1 MSSLR
6 KFIEKL
12 SNIDISNWI
21 KQNFGLHSVRKKVF
35 FLSKLSGALI
45 IFFYLLVEEF
55 STDNKFEFWLWF
67 IILVIFIMSIDFLLG
82 KFISEPITSI
92 NKSAKSM
99 SQLDFSNPC
108 TVNTNDEFGELS
120 RSLNTMSTNL
130 QQALSDLESANIQLE
145 QDVNKERMLLE
156 QRKELI
162 DTISH
167 EMKTPLGIIRA
178 YTEGLMDE
186 VDEEKKK
193 NYMDVIIEET
203 DRMNNMIVSLLDLS
217 ALEAGVS
224 KLNPEC
230 FDFIEFVETVA
241 GRLLIDIP
249 DVNFYFTYDLPEHE
263 VFVVADKMRMEQ
275 VVENLII
282 NAKKHVICNGN
293 LDLSITCENG
303 LLLFK
308 IYNEGRII
316 ESDEISKIWS
326 KFYRSA
332 QSQRTGGSGLGL
344 AIVSQILTMQG
355 LEYGVKN
362 RDKGVEFYFMI
373 PIDEQL
379 NINL

>member
-1 MSSLR
+1 MNSLR
-6 KFIEKL
+6 KIIEKL
-12 SNIDISNWI
+12 KNVDISNWI
-21 KQNFGLHSVRKKVF
+21 KQNFGLYSVRKKVF
-35 FLSKLSGALI
+35 LLSKLSGALI
-45 IFFYLLVEEF
+45 ILFYLVVEEF
-55 STDNKFEFWLWF
+55 SINSKFEFWIWF

-145 QDVNKERMLLE
+145 KDVNKERMLLE

-193 NYMDVIIEET
+193 NYMNVIIEET

-224 KLNPEC
+224 KLNPER

-249 DVNFYFTYDLPEHE
+249 DANFYFTYDLPEYE
-263 VFVVADKMRMEQ
+263 VFVVVDKMRMEQ

-282 NAKKHVICNGN
+282 NAKKHVVYNGN

-303 LLLFK
+303 LLLFE
-308 IYNEGRII
+308 IYNDGRII
-316 ESDEISKIWS
+316 EHDEISKIWS
-326 KFYRSA
+326 KFYRSV

-355 LEYGVKN
+355 LEYGVNN
-362 RDKGVEFYFMI
+362 RDRGVEFYFMI
-373 PIDEQL
+373 PIDE
-379 NINL
+379 

>member
-1 MSSLR
+1 MNSLR
-6 KFIEKL
+6 KIIEKL
-12 SNIDISNWI
+12 KNVDISNWI
-21 KQNFGLHSVRKKVF
+21 KQNFGLYSVRKKVF
-35 FLSKLSGALI
+35 LLSKLSGALI
-45 IFFYLLVEEF
+45 ILFYLVVEEF
-55 STDNKFEFWLWF
+55 SINSKLEFWIWF

-145 QDVNKERMLLE
+145 KDVNKERMLLE
-156 QRKELI
+156 QRKELV

-193 NYMDVIIEET
+193 NYMNVIIEET

-224 KLNPEC
+224 KLNPER

-249 DVNFYFTYDLPEHE
+249 DANFYFTYDLPEYE

-275 VVENLII
+275 VVENLVI
-282 NAKKHVICNGN
+282 NAKKHVVYNGN

-303 LLLFK
+303 LLLFE
-308 IYNEGRII
+308 IYNDGRFI
-316 ESDEISKIWS
+316 EQDEISKIWS
-326 KFYRSA
+326 KFYRSV

-344 AIVSQILTMQG
+344 AIVSQILTIQG
-355 LEYGVKN
+355 LEYGVNN
-362 RDKGVEFYFMI
+362 RDRGVEFYFMI
-373 PIDEQL
+373 PIDE
-379 NINL
+379 

>member
-1 MSSLR
+1 MNSLR
-6 KFIEKL
+6 KIIEKL
-12 SNIDISNWI
+12 KNVDISNWI
-21 KQNFGLHSVRKKVF
+21 KQNFGLYSVRKKVF
-35 FLSKLSGALI
+35 LLSKLSGALI
-45 IFFYLLVEEF
+45 ILFYLVVEEF
-55 STDNKFEFWLWF
+55 SINSKFEFWIWF

-145 QDVNKERMLLE
+145 KDVNKERMLLE
-156 QRKELI
+156 QRKELV
-162 DTISH
+162 DAISH

-193 NYMDVIIEET
+193 NYMNVIIEET

-224 KLNPEC
+224 KLNPER

-249 DVNFYFTYDLPEHE
+249 DANFYFTYDLPEYE

-282 NAKKHVICNGN
+282 NAKKHIVYNGN

-303 LLLFK
+303 LLLFE
-308 IYNEGRII
+308 IYNDGRII
-316 ESDEISKIWS
+316 EQDEISKIWS
-326 KFYRSA
+326 KFYRSV
-332 QSQRTGGSGLGL
+332 QSQRKGGSGLGL

-355 LEYGVKN
+355 LEYGVNN
-362 RDKGVEFYFMI
+362 RDRGVEFYFMI
-373 PIDEQL
+373 PIDE
-379 NINL
+379 

>member
-1 MSSLR
+1 MNSLR
-6 KFIEKL
+6 KIIEKL
-12 SNIDISNWI
+12 KNVDISNWI
-21 KQNFGLHSVRKKVF
+21 KQNFGLYSVRKKVF
-35 FLSKLSGALI
+35 LLSKLSGALI
-45 IFFYLLVEEF
+45 ILFYLVVEEF
-55 STDNKFEFWLWF
+55 SINSKLEFWIWF

-145 QDVNKERMLLE
+145 KDVNKERMLLE
-156 QRKELI
+156 QRKELV

-193 NYMDVIIEET
+193 NYMNVIIEET

-224 KLNPEC
+224 KLNPER

-249 DVNFYFTYDLPEHE
+249 DANFYFTYDLPEYE

-275 VVENLII
+275 VVENLVI
-282 NAKKHVICNGN
+282 NAKKHVVYNGN

-303 LLLFK
+303 LLLFE
-308 IYNEGRII
+308 IYNNGRFI
-316 ESDEISKIWS
+316 EQDEISKIWS
-326 KFYRSA
+326 KFYRSV

-355 LEYGVKN
+355 LEYGVNN
-362 RDKGVEFYFMI
+362 RDRGVEFYFMI
-373 PIDEQL
+373 PIDE
-379 NINL
+379 

>member
-1 MSSLR
+1 MNSLR
-6 KFIEKL
+6 KIVEKL
-12 SNIDISNWI
+12 KNVDISNWI
-21 KQNFGLHSVRKKVF
+21 KQNFGLYSVRKKVF
-35 FLSKLSGALI
+35 LLSKLSGALI
-45 IFFYLLVEEF
+45 ILFYLIVEEF
-55 STDNKFEFWLWF
+55 SLNSKFEFWIWF

-130 QQALSDLESANIQLE
+130 QKALSDLESANIQLE
-145 QDVNKERMLLE
+145 KDVNKERMLLE
-156 QRKELI
+156 QRKELV

-193 NYMDVIIEET
+193 NYMNVIIEET

-224 KLNPEC
+224 KLNPER

-241 GRLLIDIP
+241 GRFLIDIP
-249 DVNFYFTYDLPEHE
+249 DANFYFTYDLPEYE

-282 NAKKHVICNGN
+282 NAKKHVVYDGN

-303 LLLFK
+303 LLLFE
-308 IYNEGRII
+308 IYNDGRII
-316 ESDEISKIWS
+316 EQDEISKIWS
-326 KFYRSA
+326 KFYRSV

-344 AIVSQILTMQG
+344 AIVSQILAMQG

-373 PIDEQL
+373 PIDE
-379 NINL
+379 

>member
-1 MSSLR
+1 MNSLR
-6 KFIEKL
+6 KIIEKL
-12 SNIDISNWI
+12 KNVDISNWT
-21 KQNFGLHSVRKKVF
+21 KQNFGLYSVRKKVF
-35 FLSKLSGALI
+35 LLSKLSGALI
-45 IFFYLLVEEF
+45 ILFYLVVEEF
-55 STDNKFEFWLWF
+55 SINSKFEFWIWF

-145 QDVNKERMLLE
+145 KDVNKERMLLE
-156 QRKELI
+156 QRKELV

-193 NYMDVIIEET
+193 NYMNVIIEET

-224 KLNPEC
+224 KLNPEH

-249 DVNFYFTYDLPEHE
+249 DANFYFTYDLPEYE
-263 VFVVADKMRMEQ
+263 VFVVVDKMRMEQ

-282 NAKKHVICNGN
+282 NAKKHVVYNGN

-303 LLLFK
+303 LLLFE
-308 IYNEGRII
+308 IYNDGRII
-316 ESDEISKIWS
+316 EQDEISKIWS
-326 KFYRSA
+326 KFYRSV

-362 RDKGVEFYFMI
+362 RDRGVEFYFMI
-373 PIDEQL
+373 PIDE
-379 NINL
+379 

>member
-1 MSSLR
+1 MNSLR
-6 KFIEKL
+6 KIVEKL
-12 SNIDISNWI
+12 KNVDISNWI
-21 KQNFGLHSVRKKVF
+21 KQNFGLYSVRKKVF
-35 FLSKLSGALI
+35 LLSKLSGALI
-45 IFFYLLVEEF
+45 ILFYLIVEEF
-55 STDNKFEFWLWF
+55 SINSKFEFWIWF

-92 NKSAKSM
+92 NKSAKSI

-130 QQALSDLESANIQLE
+130 QKALSDLESANIQLE
-145 QDVNKERMLLE
+145 KDVNKERMLLE
-156 QRKELI
+156 QRKELV

-193 NYMDVIIEET
+193 NYMNVIIEET

-224 KLNPEC
+224 KLNPER

-249 DVNFYFTYDLPEHE
+249 DANFYFTYDLPEYE

-282 NAKKHVICNGN
+282 NAKKHVVYDGN

-303 LLLFK
+303 LLLFE
-308 IYNEGRII
+308 IYNDGRII
-316 ESDEISKIWS
+316 EQEEISKIWS
-326 KFYRSA
+326 KFYRSV

-344 AIVSQILTMQG
+344 AIVSQILSMQG

-373 PIDEQL
+373 PIDE
-379 NINL
+379 

>member
-1 MSSLR
+1 MNSLR
-6 KFIEKL
+6 KIIKKL
-12 SNIDISNWI
+12 KNIDISNWI
-21 KQNFGLHSVRKKVF
+21 KQNFGLYSVRKKVF
-35 FLSKLSGALI
+35 LLSKLSGALI
-45 IFFYLLVEEF
+45 ILFYLVVEEF
-55 STDNKFEFWLWF
+55 SINSKLEFWIWF

-145 QDVNKERMLLE
+145 KDVNKERMLLE
-156 QRKELI
+156 QRKELV

-193 NYMDVIIEET
+193 NYMNVIIEET

-224 KLNPEC
+224 KLNPER

-249 DVNFYFTYDLPEHE
+249 DANFYFTYDLPEYE

-275 VVENLII
+275 VVENLVI
-282 NAKKHVICNGN
+282 NAKKHVVYNGN

-303 LLLFK
+303 LLLFE
-308 IYNEGRII
+308 IYNDGRFI
-316 ESDEISKIWS
+316 EQDEISKIWS
-326 KFYRSA
+326 KFYRSV

-355 LEYGVKN
+355 LEYGVNN
-362 RDKGVEFYFMI
+362 RDRGVEFYFMI
-373 PIDEQL
+373 PIDE
-379 NINL
+379 

>member
-1 MSSLR
+1 MNSLR
-6 KFIEKL
+6 KIIEKL
-12 SNIDISNWI
+12 KNVDISNWI
-21 KQNFGLHSVRKKVF
+21 KQNFGLYSVRKKVF
-35 FLSKLSGALI
+35 LLSKLSGALI
-45 IFFYLLVEEF
+45 ILFYLVVEEF
-55 STDNKFEFWLWF
+55 SINSKFEFWIWF

-145 QDVNKERMLLE
+145 KDVNKERMLLE
-156 QRKELI
+156 QRKELV

-167 EMKTPLGIIRA
+167 EMKTTLGIIRA
-178 YTEGLMDE
+178 YTEGLIDE

-193 NYMDVIIEET
+193 NYMNVIIEET

-224 KLNPEC
+224 KLNPER

-249 DVNFYFTYDLPEHE
+249 DANFYFTYDLPEYE

-275 VVENLII
+275 VVENLVI
-282 NAKKHVICNGN
+282 NAKKHVVYNGN

-303 LLLFK
+303 LLLFE
-308 IYNEGRII
+308 IYNDGRFI
-316 ESDEISKIWS
+316 EQDEISKIWS
-326 KFYRSA
+326 KFYRSV

-355 LEYGVKN
+355 LEYGVNN
-362 RDKGVEFYFMI
+362 RDRGVEFYFMI
-373 PIDEQL
+373 PIDE
-379 NINL
+379 

>member
-1 MSSLR
+1 MNSLR
-6 KFIEKL
+6 KIIEKL
-12 SNIDISNWI
+12 KNVDISNWI
-21 KQNFGLHSVRKKVF
+21 KQNFGLYSVRKKVF
-35 FLSKLSGALI
+35 LLSKLSGALI
-45 IFFYLLVEEF
+45 ILFYLVVEEF
-55 STDNKFEFWLWF
+55 SINSKFEFWIWF

-145 QDVNKERMLLE
+145 KDVNKERMLLE
-156 QRKELI
+156 QRKELV

-193 NYMDVIIEET
+193 NYMNVIIEET

-224 KLNPEC
+224 KLNPER

-249 DVNFYFTYDLPEHE
+249 DANFYFTYDLPEYE
-263 VFVVADKMRMEQ
+263 VFVVADKIRMEQ

-282 NAKKHVICNGN
+282 NAKKHVVYNGN

-308 IYNEGRII
+308 IYNDGRII
-316 ESDEISKIWS
+316 EQDEISKIWS
-326 KFYRSA
+326 KFYRSV

-355 LEYGVKN
+355 LEYGVNN
-362 RDKGVEFYFMI
+362 RDRGVEFYFMI
-373 PIDEQL
+373 PIDE
-379 NINL
+379 

>member
-1 MSSLR
+1 MNSLR
-6 KFIEKL
+6 KIIEKL
-12 SNIDISNWI
+12 KNVDISNWI
-21 KQNFGLHSVRKKVF
+21 KQNFGLYSVRKKVF
-35 FLSKLSGALI
+35 LLSKLSGALI
-45 IFFYLLVEEF
+45 ILFYLVVEEF
-55 STDNKFEFWLWF
+55 SINSKFEFWIWF

-145 QDVNKERMLLE
+145 KDVNKERMLLE

-193 NYMDVIIEET
+193 NYMNVIIEET

-224 KLNPEC
+224 KLNPER

-249 DVNFYFTYDLPEHE
+249 DANFYFTYDLPEYE

-282 NAKKHVICNGN
+282 NAKKHVVYNGN

-303 LLLFK
+303 LLLFE
-308 IYNEGRII
+308 IYNDGRII
-316 ESDEISKIWS
+316 EQDEISKIWS
-326 KFYRSA
+326 KFYRSV
-332 QSQRTGGSGLGL
+332 QSQRKGGSGLGL

-355 LEYGVKN
+355 LEYGVNN
-362 RDKGVEFYFMI
+362 RDRGVEFYFMI
-373 PIDEQL
+373 PIDE
-379 NINL
+379 

>member
-6 KFIEKL
+6 KIIEKL
-12 SNIDISNWI
+12 KNLDISNWI

-35 FLSKLSGALI
+35 LLSKLSGALI
-45 IFFYLLVEEF
+45 ILFYLVVEEL
-55 STDNKFEFWLWF
+55 SINSKFEFWIWF

-145 QDVNKERMLLE
+145 KDVNKERMLLE
-156 QRKELI
+156 QRKELV

-186 VDEEKKK
+186 ADEEKKK
-193 NYMDVIIEET
+193 NYMNVIIEET

-224 KLNPEC
+224 KLNPER

-249 DVNFYFTYDLPEHE
+249 DANFYFTYDLPEYE
-263 VFVVADKMRMEQ
+263 VFVVVDKMRMEQ

-282 NAKKHVICNGN
+282 NAKKHVVYNGN

-303 LLLFK
+303 LILFE
-308 IYNEGRII
+308 IYNDGRII
-316 ESDEISKIWS
+316 EQDEISKIWS
-326 KFYRSA
+326 KFYRSV

-362 RDKGVEFYFMI
+362 RDRGVEFYFMI
-373 PIDEQL
+373 PIDE
-379 NINL
+379 

>member
-1 MSSLR
+1 MNSLR
-6 KFIEKL
+6 KIIEKL
-12 SNIDISNWI
+12 KNVDISNWI
-21 KQNFGLHSVRKKVF
+21 KQNFGLYSVRKKVF
-35 FLSKLSGALI
+35 LLSKLSGALI
-45 IFFYLLVEEF
+45 ILFYLVVEEF
-55 STDNKFEFWLWF
+55 SINSKFEFWIWF

-145 QDVNKERMLLE
+145 KDVNKERMLLE
-156 QRKELI
+156 QRKELV

-193 NYMDVIIEET
+193 NYMNVIIEET

-224 KLNPEC
+224 KLNPER

-249 DVNFYFTYDLPEHE
+249 DANFYFTYDLPEYE

-275 VVENLII
+275 VVENLVI
-282 NAKKHVICNGN
+282 NAKKHVVYNGN

-303 LLLFK
+303 LLLFE
-308 IYNEGRII
+308 IYNDGRFI
-316 ESDEISKIWS
+316 EQDEISKIWS
-326 KFYRSA
+326 KFYRSV
-332 QSQRTGGSGLGL
+332 QSQRIGGSGLGL

-355 LEYGVKN
+355 LEYGVNN
-362 RDKGVEFYFMI
+362 RDRGVEFYFMI
-373 PIDEQL
+373 PIDE
-379 NINL
+379 

>member
-1 MSSLR
+1 MNSLR
-6 KFIEKL
+6 KIIEKL
-12 SNIDISNWI
+12 KNVDISNWI
-21 KQNFGLHSVRKKVF
+21 KQNFGLYSVRKKVF
-35 FLSKLSGALI
+35 LLSKLSGALI
-45 IFFYLLVEEF
+45 ILFYVVVEEF
-55 STDNKFEFWLWF
+55 SINSKLEFWIWF

-145 QDVNKERMLLE
+145 KDVNKERMLLE
-156 QRKELI
+156 QRKELV

-193 NYMDVIIEET
+193 NYMNVIIEET

-224 KLNPEC
+224 KLNPER

-249 DVNFYFTYDLPEHE
+249 DANFYFTYDLPEYE

-275 VVENLII
+275 VVENLVI
-282 NAKKHVICNGN
+282 NAKKHVVYNGN

-303 LLLFK
+303 LLLFE
-308 IYNEGRII
+308 IYNDGRFI
-316 ESDEISKIWS
+316 EQDEISKIWS
-326 KFYRSA
+326 KFYRSV

-355 LEYGVKN
+355 LEYGVNN
-362 RDKGVEFYFMI
+362 RDRGVEFYFMI
-373 PIDEQL
+373 PIDE
-379 NINL
+379 

>member
-1 MSSLR
+1 MNSLR
-6 KFIEKL
+6 KIIEKL
-12 SNIDISNWI
+12 KNVDISNWI
-21 KQNFGLHSVRKKVF
+21 KQNFGLYSVRKKVF
-35 FLSKLSGALI
+35 LLSKLSGALI
-45 IFFYLLVEEF
+45 ILFYLVVEEF
-55 STDNKFEFWLWF
+55 SINSKFEFWIWF

-130 QQALSDLESANIQLE
+130 QQELSDLESANIQLE
-145 QDVNKERMLLE
+145 KDVNKERMLLE
-156 QRKELI
+156 QRKELV

-178 YTEGLMDE
+178 YTEGLIDE

-193 NYMDVIIEET
+193 NYMNVIIEET

-224 KLNPEC
+224 KLNPER

-249 DVNFYFTYDLPEHE
+249 DANFYFTYDLPEYE

-275 VVENLII
+275 VVENLVI
-282 NAKKHVICNGN
+282 NAKKHVVYNGN

-303 LLLFK
+303 LLLFE
-308 IYNEGRII
+308 IYNDGRFI
-316 ESDEISKIWS
+316 EQDEISKIWS
-326 KFYRSA
+326 KFYRSV

-355 LEYGVKN
+355 LEYGVNN
-362 RDKGVEFYFMI
+362 RDRGVEFYFMI
-373 PIDEQL
+373 PIDE
-379 NINL
+379 

>member
-1 MSSLR
+1 MNSLR
-6 KFIEKL
+6 KIIEKL
-12 SNIDISNWI
+12 KNVDISNWI
-21 KQNFGLHSVRKKVF
+21 KQNFGLYSVRKKVF
-35 FLSKLSGALI
+35 LLSKLSGALI
-45 IFFYLLVEEF
+45 ILFYLVVEEF
-55 STDNKFEFWLWF
+55 SINSKFEFWIWF

-130 QQALSDLESANIQLE
+130 EQVLSDLESANIQLE
-145 QDVNKERMLLE
+145 KDVNKERMLLE
-156 QRKELI
+156 QRKELV

-167 EMKTPLGIIRA
+167 EMKTPLGIISA

-193 NYMDVIIEET
+193 NYMNVIIEET

-224 KLNPEC
+224 KLNPER

-249 DVNFYFTYDLPEHE
+249 DANFYFTYDLPEYE

-275 VVENLII
+275 VVENLVI
-282 NAKKHVICNGN
+282 NAKKHVVYNGN

-303 LLLFK
+303 LLLFE
-308 IYNEGRII
+308 IYNDGRII
-316 ESDEISKIWS
+316 EQDEISKIWS
-326 KFYRSA
+326 KFYRSV

-355 LEYGVKN
+355 LEYGVNN
-362 RDKGVEFYFMI
+362 RDRGVEFYFMI
-373 PIDEQL
+373 PIDE
-379 NINL
+379 

>member
-1 MSSLR
+1 MNSLR
-6 KFIEKL
+6 KIIEKL
-12 SNIDISNWI
+12 KNVDISNWI
-21 KQNFGLHSVRKKVF
+21 KQNFGLYSVRKKVF
-35 FLSKLSGALI
+35 LLSKLSGALI
-45 IFFYLLVEEF
+45 ILFYLVVEEF
-55 STDNKFEFWLWF
+55 SINSKFEFWIWF

-145 QDVNKERMLLE
+145 KDVNKERMLLE
-156 QRKELI
+156 QRKELV

-178 YTEGLMDE
+178 YTEGLIDE

-193 NYMDVIIEET
+193 NYMNVIIEET

-224 KLNPEC
+224 KLNPER

-249 DVNFYFTYDLPEHE
+249 DANFYFTYDLPEYE

-275 VVENLII
+275 VVENLVI
-282 NAKKHVICNGN
+282 NAKKHVVYNGN

-303 LLLFK
+303 LLLFE
-308 IYNEGRII
+308 IYNDGRFI
-316 ESDEISKIWS
+316 EQEEISKIWS
-326 KFYRSA
+326 KFYRSV

-355 LEYGVKN
+355 LEYGVNN
-362 RDKGVEFYFMI
+362 RDRGVEFYFMI
-373 PIDEQL
+373 PIDE
-379 NINL
+379 

>member
-1 MSSLR
+1 MNSLR
-6 KFIEKL
+6 KIVEKL
-12 SNIDISNWI
+12 KNVDISNWI
-21 KQNFGLHSVRKKVF
+21 KQNFGLYSVRKKVF
-35 FLSKLSGALI
+35 LLSKLSGALI
-45 IFFYLLVEEF
+45 ILFYLVVEEF
-55 STDNKFEFWLWF
+55 SLNSKFEFWIWF

-130 QQALSDLESANIQLE
+130 QKALSDLESANIQLE
-145 QDVNKERMLLE
+145 KDVNKERMLLE
-156 QRKELI
+156 QRKELV

-193 NYMDVIIEET
+193 NYMNVIIEET

-224 KLNPEC
+224 KLNPER

-249 DVNFYFTYDLPEHE
+249 DANFYFTYDLPEYE

-282 NAKKHVICNGN
+282 NAKKHVVYDGN

-303 LLLFK
+303 LLLFE
-308 IYNEGRII
+308 IYNDGRII
-316 ESDEISKIWS
+316 EQEEISKIWS
-326 KFYRSA
+326 KFYRSV

-344 AIVSQILTMQG
+344 AIVSQILAMQG

-362 RDKGVEFYFMI
+362 RYKGVEFYFMI
-373 PIDEQL
+373 PIDE
-379 NINL
+379 

>member
-1 MSSLR
+1 MNSLR
-6 KFIEKL
+6 KIIEKL
-12 SNIDISNWI
+12 KNVDISNWI
-21 KQNFGLHSVRKKVF
+21 KQNFGLYSVRKKVF
-35 FLSKLSGALI
+35 LLSKLSGALI
-45 IFFYLLVEEF
+45 ILFYLVVEEF
-55 STDNKFEFWLWF
+55 SINSKFEFWIWF

-145 QDVNKERMLLE
+145 KDVNKERMLLE
-156 QRKELI
+156 QRNELV

-178 YTEGLMDE
+178 YTEGLIDE

-193 NYMDVIIEET
+193 NYMNVIIEET

-224 KLNPEC
+224 KLNPER

-249 DVNFYFTYDLPEHE
+249 DANFYFTYDLPEYE

-275 VVENLII
+275 VVENLVI
-282 NAKKHVICNGN
+282 NAKKHVVYNGN

-303 LLLFK
+303 LLLFE
-308 IYNEGRII
+308 IYNDGRFI
-316 ESDEISKIWS
+316 EQDEISKIWS
-326 KFYRSA
+326 KFYRSV

-355 LEYGVKN
+355 LEYGVNN
-362 RDKGVEFYFMI
+362 RDRGVEFYFMI
-373 PIDEQL
+373 PIDE
-379 NINL
+379 

>member
-1 MSSLR
+1 MNSLR
-6 KFIEKL
+6 KIIEKL
-12 SNIDISNWI
+12 KNVDISNWI
-21 KQNFGLHSVRKKVF
+21 KQNFGLYSVRKKVF
-35 FLSKLSGALI
+35 LLSKLSGALI
-45 IFFYLLVEEF
+45 ILFYLVVEEF
-55 STDNKFEFWLWF
+55 SINSKFEFWIWF

-145 QDVNKERMLLE
+145 KDVNKERMLLE
-156 QRKELI
+156 QRKELV
-162 DTISH
+162 DAISH

-193 NYMDVIIEET
+193 NYMNVIIEET

-224 KLNPEC
+224 KLNPER

-249 DVNFYFTYDLPEHE
+249 DANFYFTYDLPEYE

-282 NAKKHVICNGN
+282 NAKKHVVYNGN

-303 LLLFK
+303 LLLFE
-308 IYNEGRII
+308 IYNDGRFI
-316 ESDEISKIWS
+316 EQDEISKIWS
-326 KFYRSA
+326 KFYRSV
-332 QSQRTGGSGLGL
+332 QSQRKGGSGLGL

-355 LEYGVKN
+355 LEYGVNN
-362 RDKGVEFYFMI
+362 RDRGVEFYFMI
-373 PIDEQL
+373 PIDE
-379 NINL
+379 

>member
-1 MSSLR
+1 MSRLR
-6 KFIEKL
+6 KLTEKL

-120 RSLNTMSTNL
+120 RSLNKMSTNL

-156 QRKELI
+156 QRKELV

-249 DVNFYFTYDLPEHE
+249 DVNFYFTHDLPEHE

-316 ESDEISKIWS
+316 ESDEISKIWY

>member
-1 MSSLR
+1 MNSLR
-6 KFIEKL
+6 KIIEKL
-12 SNIDISNWI
+12 KNVDISNWI
-21 KQNFGLHSVRKKVF
+21 KQNFGLYSVRKKVF
-35 FLSKLSGALI
+35 LLSKLSGALI
-45 IFFYLLVEEF
+45 ILFYLVVEEF
-55 STDNKFEFWLWF
+55 SINSKFEFWIWF

-120 RSLNTMSTNL
+120 RSLNAMSTNL

-145 QDVNKERMLLE
+145 KDVNKERMLLE
-156 QRKELI
+156 QRKELV

-193 NYMDVIIEET
+193 NYMNVIIEET

-224 KLNPEC
+224 KLNPER

-249 DVNFYFTYDLPEHE
+249 DANFYFTYDLPEYE

-275 VVENLII
+275 VVENLVI
-282 NAKKHVICNGN
+282 NAKKHVVYNGN

-303 LLLFK
+303 LLLFE
-308 IYNEGRII
+308 IYNDGRFI
-316 ESDEISKIWS
+316 EQDEISKIWS
-326 KFYRSA
+326 KFYRSV

-355 LEYGVKN
+355 LEYGVNN
-362 RDKGVEFYFMI
+362 RDRGVEFYFMI
-373 PIDEQL
+373 PIDE
-379 NINL
+379 

>member
-1 MSSLR
+1 MNSLR
-6 KFIEKL
+6 KIIEKL
-12 SNIDISNWI
+12 KNVDISNWI
-21 KQNFGLHSVRKKVF
+21 KQNFGLYSVRKKVF
-35 FLSKLSGALI
+35 LLSKLSGALI
-45 IFFYLLVEEF
+45 ILFYLVVEEF
-55 STDNKFEFWLWF
+55 SINSKFEFWIWF

-145 QDVNKERMLLE
+145 KDVNKERMLLE
-156 QRKELI
+156 QRKELV
-162 DTISH
+162 DAISH

-193 NYMDVIIEET
+193 NYMNVIIEET

-224 KLNPEC
+224 KLNPER

-249 DVNFYFTYDLPEHE
+249 DANFYFTYDLPEYE

-275 VVENLII
+275 VVENLVI
-282 NAKKHVICNGN
+282 NAKKHVVYNGN

-303 LLLFK
+303 LLLFE
-308 IYNEGRII
+308 IYNDGRFI
-316 ESDEISKIWS
+316 EQDEISKIWS
-326 KFYRSA
+326 KFYRSV

-355 LEYGVKN
+355 LEYGVNN
-362 RDKGVEFYFMI
+362 RDRGVEFYFMI
-373 PIDEQL
+373 PIDE
-379 NINL
+379 

>member
-1 MSSLR
+1 MNSLR
-6 KFIEKL
+6 KIIEKL
-12 SNIDISNWI
+12 KNVDISNWI
-21 KQNFGLHSVRKKVF
+21 KQNFGLYSVRKKVF
-35 FLSKLSGALI
+35 LLSKLSGALI
-45 IFFYLLVEEF
+45 ILFYLVVEEF
-55 STDNKFEFWLWF
+55 SINSKFEFWIWF

-145 QDVNKERMLLE
+145 KDVNKERMLLE
-156 QRKELI
+156 QRKELV
-162 DTISH
+162 DAISH

-193 NYMDVIIEET
+193 NYMNVIIEET

-224 KLNPEC
+224 KLNPER

-249 DVNFYFTYDLPEHE
+249 DANFYFTYDLPEYE

-282 NAKKHVICNGN
+282 NAKKHVVYNGN

-303 LLLFK
+303 LLLFE
-308 IYNEGRII
+308 IYNDGRII
-316 ESDEISKIWS
+316 EQDEISKIWS
-326 KFYRSA
+326 KFYRSV

-355 LEYGVKN
+355 LEYGVNN
-362 RDKGVEFYFMI
+362 RDRGVEFYFMI
-373 PIDEQL
+373 PIDE
-379 NINL
+379 

>member
-1 MSSLR
+1 MNSLR
-6 KFIEKL
+6 KIIEKL
-12 SNIDISNWI
+12 KNVDISNWI
-21 KQNFGLHSVRKKVF
+21 KQNFGLYSVRKKVF
-35 FLSKLSGALI
+35 LLSKLSGALI
-45 IFFYLLVEEF
+45 ILFYLVVEEF
-55 STDNKFEFWLWF
+55 SINSKFEFWIWF

-145 QDVNKERMLLE
+145 KDVNKERMLLE
-156 QRKELI
+156 QRKELV

-167 EMKTPLGIIRA
+167 EMKTPLDIIRA
-178 YTEGLMDE
+178 YTEGLIDE

-193 NYMDVIIEET
+193 NYMNVIIEET

-224 KLNPEC
+224 KLNPER

-249 DVNFYFTYDLPEHE
+249 DANFYFTYDLPEYE

-275 VVENLII
+275 VVENLVI
-282 NAKKHVICNGN
+282 NAKKHVVYNGN

-303 LLLFK
+303 LLLFE
-308 IYNEGRII
+308 IYNDGRFI
-316 ESDEISKIWS
+316 EQDEISKIWS
-326 KFYRSA
+326 KFYRSV

-355 LEYGVKN
+355 LEYGVNN
-362 RDKGVEFYFMI
+362 RDRGVEFYFMI
-373 PIDEQL
+373 PIDE
-379 NINL
+379 

>member
-6 KFIEKL
+6 KIKKIIK
-12 SNIDISNWI
+12 SVDISNWV
-21 KQNFGLHSVRKKVF
+21 KKNFGLYSVRKKVF

-45 IFFYLLVEEF
+45 IFFYLIVEDF
-55 STDNKFEFWLWF
+55 SKNTKFGFWLWF

-99 SQLDFSNPC
+99 SQLNFSNPC

-130 QQALSDLESANIQLE
+130 QQALFELENANIQLE
-145 QDVNKERMLLE
+145 KDVNKERMLLE
-156 QRKELI
+156 QRKELV

-178 YTEGLMDE
+178 YTEGLIDE
-186 VDEEKKK
+186 VDEVKKK
-193 NYMDVIIEET
+193 TYMNIIIEET

-217 ALEAGVS
+217 SLEAGIS
-224 KLNPEC
+224 KLSLEC

-275 VVENLII
+275 VIENLII

-293 LDLSITCENG
+293 LDLSLICLNG
-303 LLLFK
+303 LLSFK
-308 IYNEGRII
+308 IYNDGRTI
-316 ESDEISKIWS
+316 EPEEISKIWS
-326 KFYRSA
+326 KFYRGT
-332 QSQRTGGSGLGL
+332 QSHRTGGSGLGL
-344 AIVSQILTMQG
+344 AIVSQILTMHG

-362 RDKGVEFYFMI
+362 RDKGVEFYFII
-373 PIDEQL
+373 PIAE
-379 NINL
+379 

>member
-1 MSSLR
+1 MNSLR
-6 KFIEKL
+6 KIIEKL
-12 SNIDISNWI
+12 KNVDISNWI
-21 KQNFGLHSVRKKVF
+21 KQNFGLYSVRKKVF
-35 FLSKLSGALI
+35 LLSKLSGALI
-45 IFFYLLVEEF
+45 ILFYLVVEEF
-55 STDNKFEFWLWF
+55 PINSKFEFWIWF

-145 QDVNKERMLLE
+145 KDVNKERMLLE
-156 QRKELI
+156 QRKELV

-193 NYMDVIIEET
+193 NYMNVIIEET

-224 KLNPEC
+224 KLNPER

-249 DVNFYFTYDLPEHE
+249 DANFYFTYDLPEYE

-275 VVENLII
+275 VVENLVI
-282 NAKKHVICNGN
+282 NEKKHVVYNGN

-303 LLLFK
+303 LLLFE
-308 IYNEGRII
+308 IYNDGRFI
-316 ESDEISKIWS
+316 EQDEISKIWS
-326 KFYRSA
+326 KFYRSV

-355 LEYGVKN
+355 LEYGVNN
-362 RDKGVEFYFMI
+362 RDRGVEFYFMI
-373 PIDEQL
+373 PIDE
-379 NINL
+379 

>member
-6 KFIEKL
+6 KFKEKL

-263 VFVVADKMRMEQ
+263 VFVIADKMRMEQ
-275 VVENLII
+275 VVKNLII

-316 ESDEISKIWS
+316 EPDEISKIWS

-355 LEYGVKN
+355 LEYGVRN

>member
-1 MSSLR
+1 MNSLR
-6 KFIEKL
+6 KIVEKL
-12 SNIDISNWI
+12 KNVDISNWI
-21 KQNFGLHSVRKKVF
+21 KQNFGLYSVRKKVF
-35 FLSKLSGALI
+35 LLSKLSGALI
-45 IFFYLLVEEF
+45 ILFYLIVEEF
-55 STDNKFEFWLWF
+55 SLNSKFEFWIWF

-130 QQALSDLESANIQLE
+130 QKALSDLESANIQLE
-145 QDVNKERMLLE
+145 KDVNKERMLLE
-156 QRKELI
+156 QRKELV

-193 NYMDVIIEET
+193 NYMNVIIEET

-224 KLNPEC
+224 KLNPER

-249 DVNFYFTYDLPEHE
+249 DANFYFTYDLPEYE

-282 NAKKHVICNGN
+282 NAKKHVVYDGN

-303 LLLFK
+303 LLLFE
-308 IYNEGRII
+308 IYNDGRII
-316 ESDEISKIWS
+316 EQDEISKIWS
-326 KFYRSA
+326 KFYRSV

-344 AIVSQILTMQG
+344 AIVSQILAMQG

-373 PIDEQL
+373 PIDE
-379 NINL
+379 

>member
-1 MSSLR
+1 MNSLR
-6 KFIEKL
+6 KIIEKL
-12 SNIDISNWI
+12 KNVDISNWI
-21 KQNFGLHSVRKKVF
+21 KQNFGLYSVRKKVF
-35 FLSKLSGALI
+35 LLSKLSGALI
-45 IFFYLLVEEF
+45 ILFYLVVEEF
-55 STDNKFEFWLWF
+55 SINSKFEFWIWF

-92 NKSAKSM
+92 NKSAKSI

-145 QDVNKERMLLE
+145 KDVNKERMLLE
-156 QRKELI
+156 QRKELV

-193 NYMDVIIEET
+193 NYMNVIIEET

-224 KLNPEC
+224 KLNPER

-249 DVNFYFTYDLPEHE
+249 DANFYFTYDLPEYE

-275 VVENLII
+275 VVENLVI
-282 NAKKHVICNGN
+282 NAKKHVVYNGN

-303 LLLFK
+303 LLLFE
-308 IYNEGRII
+308 IYNDGRFI
-316 ESDEISKIWS
+316 EQDEISKIWS
-326 KFYRSA
+326 KFYRSV

-355 LEYGVKN
+355 LEYGVNN
-362 RDKGVEFYFMI
+362 RDRGVEFYFMI
-373 PIDEQL
+373 PIDE
-379 NINL
+379 

>member
-1 MSSLR
+1 MNSLR
-6 KFIEKL
+6 KIVEKL
-12 SNIDISNWI
+12 KNVDISNWI
-21 KQNFGLHSVRKKVF
+21 KQNFGLYSVRKKVF
-35 FLSKLSGALI
+35 LLSKLSGALI
-45 IFFYLLVEEF
+45 ILFYLIVEEF
-55 STDNKFEFWLWF
+55 SLNSKFEFWIWF

-130 QQALSDLESANIQLE
+130 QKALSDLESANIQLE
-145 QDVNKERMLLE
+145 KDVNKERMLLE
-156 QRKELI
+156 QRKELV

-193 NYMDVIIEET
+193 NYMNVIIEET

-224 KLNPEC
+224 KLNPER

-249 DVNFYFTYDLPEHE
+249 DANFYFTYDLPEYE

-282 NAKKHVICNGN
+282 NAKKHVVYDGN

-303 LLLFK
+303 LLLFE
-308 IYNEGRII
+308 IYNDGRII
-316 ESDEISKIWS
+316 EQDEISKIWS
-326 KFYRSA
+326 KFYRSV

-344 AIVSQILTMQG
+344 AIVSQILSMQG

-373 PIDEQL
+373 PIDE
-379 NINL
+379 

>member
-1 MSSLR
+1 MNSLR
-6 KFIEKL
+6 KIIEKL
-12 SNIDISNWI
+12 KNVDISNWI
-21 KQNFGLHSVRKKVF
+21 KQNFGLYSVRKKVF
-35 FLSKLSGALI
+35 LLSKLSGALI
-45 IFFYLLVEEF
+45 ILFYLVVEEF
-55 STDNKFEFWLWF
+55 SINSKFEFWIWF

-130 QQALSDLESANIQLE
+130 QQSLSDLESANIQLE
-145 QDVNKERMLLE
+145 KDVNKERMLLE
-156 QRKELI
+156 QRKELV

-193 NYMDVIIEET
+193 NYMNVIIEET

-224 KLNPEC
+224 KLNPER

-249 DVNFYFTYDLPEHE
+249 DANFYFTYDLPEYE

-275 VVENLII
+275 VVENLVI
-282 NAKKHVICNGN
+282 NAKKHVVYNGN

-303 LLLFK
+303 LLLFE
-308 IYNEGRII
+308 IYNDGRFI
-316 ESDEISKIWS
+316 EQDEISKIWS
-326 KFYRSA
+326 KFYRSV

-355 LEYGVKN
+355 LEYGVNN
-362 RDKGVEFYFMI
+362 RDRGVEFYFMI
-373 PIDEQL
+373 PIDE
-379 NINL
+379 

>member
-1 MSSLR
+1 MNSLR
-6 KFIEKL
+6 KIVEKL
-12 SNIDISNWI
+12 KNVDISNWI
-21 KQNFGLHSVRKKVF
+21 KQNFGLYSVRKKVF
-35 FLSKLSGALI
+35 LLSKLSGALI
-45 IFFYLLVEEF
+45 ILFYLIVEEF
-55 STDNKFEFWLWF
+55 SLNSKFEFWIWF

-130 QQALSDLESANIQLE
+130 QKALSDLESANIQLE
-145 QDVNKERMLLE
+145 KDVNKERMLLE
-156 QRKELI
+156 QRKELV

-193 NYMDVIIEET
+193 NYMNVIIEET

-224 KLNPEC
+224 KLNPER

-249 DVNFYFTYDLPEHE
+249 DANFYFTYDLPEYE

-282 NAKKHVICNGN
+282 NAKKHVVYDGN

-303 LLLFK
+303 LLLFE
-308 IYNEGRII
+308 IYNDGRII
-316 ESDEISKIWS
+316 EQEEISKIWS
-326 KFYRSA
+326 KFYRSV

-344 AIVSQILTMQG
+344 AIVSQILAMQG

-362 RDKGVEFYFMI
+362 RYKGVEFYFMI
-373 PIDEQL
+373 PIDE
-379 NINL
+379 

>member
-1 MSSLR
+1 MNSLR
-6 KFIEKL
+6 KIIEKL
-12 SNIDISNWI
+12 KNVDISNWI
-21 KQNFGLHSVRKKVF
+21 KQNFGLYSVRKKVF
-35 FLSKLSGALI
+35 LLSKLSGALI
-45 IFFYLLVEEF
+45 ILFYLVVEEF
-55 STDNKFEFWLWF
+55 SINSKLEFWIWF

-145 QDVNKERMLLE
+145 KDVNKERMLLE
-156 QRKELI
+156 QRKELV
-162 DTISH
+162 DAISH

-193 NYMDVIIEET
+193 NYMNVIIEET

-224 KLNPEC
+224 KLNPER

-249 DVNFYFTYDLPEHE
+249 DANFYFTYDLPEYE

-282 NAKKHVICNGN
+282 NAKKHVVYNGN

-303 LLLFK
+303 LLLFE
-308 IYNEGRII
+308 IYNDGRII
-316 ESDEISKIWS
+316 EQDEISKIWS
-326 KFYRSA
+326 KFYRSV

-355 LEYGVKN
+355 LEYGVNN
-362 RDKGVEFYFMI
+362 RDRGVEFYFMI
-373 PIDEQL
+373 PIDE
-379 NINL
+379 

>member
-1 MSSLR
+1 MNSLR
-6 KFIEKL
+6 KIIEKL
-12 SNIDISNWI
+12 KNVDISNWI
-21 KQNFGLHSVRKKVF
+21 KQNFGLYSVRKKVF
-35 FLSKLSGALI
+35 LLSKLSGALI
-45 IFFYLLVEEF
+45 ILFYLVVEEF
-55 STDNKFEFWLWF
+55 SINSKFEFWIWF

-145 QDVNKERMLLE
+145 KDVNKERMLLE
-156 QRKELI
+156 QRKELV

-193 NYMDVIIEET
+193 NYMNVIIEET

-224 KLNPEC
+224 KLNPER

-249 DVNFYFTYDLPEHE
+249 DANFYFTYDLPEYE
-263 VFVVADKMRMEQ
+263 VFVVVDKMRMEQ

-282 NAKKHVICNGN
+282 NAKKHVVYNGN

-303 LLLFK
+303 LLLFE
-308 IYNEGRII
+308 IYNDGRII
-316 ESDEISKIWS
+316 EHDEISKIWS
-326 KFYRSA
+326 KFYRSV

-355 LEYGVKN
+355 LEYGVNN
-362 RDKGVEFYFMI
+362 RDRGVEFYFMI
-373 PIDEQL
+373 PIDE
-379 NINL
+379 

>member
-1 MSSLR
+1 MNSLR
-6 KFIEKL
+6 KIIEKL
-12 SNIDISNWI
+12 KNVDISNWI
-21 KQNFGLHSVRKKVF
+21 KQNFGLYSVRKKVF
-35 FLSKLSGALI
+35 LLSKLSGALI
-45 IFFYLLVEEF
+45 ILFYLVVEEF
-55 STDNKFEFWLWF
+55 SINSKFEFWIWF

-145 QDVNKERMLLE
+145 KDVNKERMLLE
-156 QRKELI
+156 QRKELV

-193 NYMDVIIEET
+193 NYMNVIIEET

-224 KLNPEC
+224 KLNPER

-249 DVNFYFTYDLPEHE
+249 DANFYFTYDLPEYE

-282 NAKKHVICNGN
+282 NAKKHVVYNGN

-303 LLLFK
+303 LLLFE
-308 IYNEGRII
+308 IYNDGRII
-316 ESDEISKIWS
+316 EQDEISKIWS
-326 KFYRSA
+326 KFYRSV

-355 LEYGVKN
+355 LEYGVNN
-362 RDKGVEFYFMI
+362 RDRGVEFYFMI
-373 PIDEQL
+373 PIDE
-379 NINL
+379 

>member
-1 MSSLR
+1 MNSLR
-6 KFIEKL
+6 KIIEKL
-12 SNIDISNWI
+12 KNVDISNWI
-21 KQNFGLHSVRKKVF
+21 KQNFGLYSVRKKVF
-35 FLSKLSGALI
+35 LLSKLSGALI
-45 IFFYLLVEEF
+45 ILFYLVVEEF
-55 STDNKFEFWLWF
+55 SINSKFEFWIWF

-145 QDVNKERMLLE
+145 KDVNKERMLLE
-156 QRKELI
+156 QRKELV

-178 YTEGLMDE
+178 YTEGLIDE

-193 NYMDVIIEET
+193 NYMNVIIEET

-224 KLNPEC
+224 KLNPER

-249 DVNFYFTYDLPEHE
+249 DAYFYFTYDLPEYE

-275 VVENLII
+275 VVENLVI
-282 NAKKHVICNGN
+282 NAKKHVVYNGN

-303 LLLFK
+303 LLLFE
-308 IYNEGRII
+308 IYNDGRFI
-316 ESDEISKIWS
+316 EQDEISKIWS
-326 KFYRSA
+326 KFYRSV

-355 LEYGVKN
+355 LEYGVNN
-362 RDKGVEFYFMI
+362 RDRGVEFYFMI
-373 PIDEQL
+373 PIDE
-379 NINL
+379 

>member
-1 MSSLR
+1 MNSLR
-6 KFIEKL
+6 KIVEKL
-12 SNIDISNWI
+12 KNVDISNWI
-21 KQNFGLHSVRKKVF
+21 KQNFGLYSVRKKVF
-35 FLSKLSGALI
+35 LLSKLSGALI
-45 IFFYLLVEEF
+45 ILFYLVVEEF
-55 STDNKFEFWLWF
+55 SINSKFEFWIWF

-145 QDVNKERMLLE
+145 KDVNKERMLLE
-156 QRKELI
+156 QRKELV

-193 NYMDVIIEET
+193 NYMNVIIEET

-224 KLNPEC
+224 KLNPER

-249 DVNFYFTYDLPEHE
+249 DANFYFTYDLPEYE
-263 VFVVADKMRMEQ
+263 VFVVADKIRMEQ
-275 VVENLII
+275 VVENLVI
-282 NAKKHVICNGN
+282 NAKKHVVYNGN

-303 LLLFK
+303 LLLFE
-308 IYNEGRII
+308 IYNDGRFI
-316 ESDEISKIWS
+316 EQDEISKIWS
-326 KFYRSA
+326 KFYRSV

-355 LEYGVKN
+355 LEYGVNN
-362 RDKGVEFYFMI
+362 RDRGVEFYFMI
-373 PIDEQL
+373 PIDE
-379 NINL
+379 